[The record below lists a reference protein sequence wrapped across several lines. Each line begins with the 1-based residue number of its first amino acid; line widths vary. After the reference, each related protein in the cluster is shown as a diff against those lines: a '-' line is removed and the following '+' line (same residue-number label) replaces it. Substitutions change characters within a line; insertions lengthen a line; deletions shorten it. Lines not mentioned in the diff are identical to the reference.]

1 MFFFKSI
8 KILRRLVIFPIKWM
22 FSNAIWYFH
31 YGTRILRIDKITNKH
46 DNSEIIYFNK
56 FFKLHDGKNIF
67 VCKTDF
73 LTSDFKKISKIQNK
87 VILVTG
93 NSDIPIDSNYFAKLP
108 ANVYKWYAQNS
119 TFSNEK
125 IIPIPLGIENFDFA
139 LRKGHGVKYSR
150 VEEKIDLLS
159 KQSGITPTRFIYAN
173 FSISTNTTYRQ
184 TVYNF
189 VKNIPHIDLED
200 PDLTISE
207 FFNKILDYKMILCP
221 IGNGIDTHRLWEV
234 LYSKRVPVVIRI
246 KECNIYD
253 LYTKFPI
260 IILDDIAAL
269 KNAPLIEELYKLA
282 INKYFN
288 DDLLNYS
295 YWEKM
300 IENDLKSLNYQ

>member
-1 MFFFKSI
+1 MFLLKSREI
-8 KILRRLVIFPIKWM
+8 VSPLIIFPIKWII
-22 FSNAIWYFH
+22 SNATWYFH
-31 YGTRILRIDKITNKH
+31 YVTRILKIDKITNKYY
-46 DNSEIIYFNK
+46 NSEIIYFNK
-56 FFKLHDGKNIF
+56 FFKLHNGNNIF

-73 LTSDFKKISKIQNK
+73 LLADFKKISKIPNN

-93 NSDIPIDSNYFAKLP
+93 NSDIPIDSSYFSKLP
-108 ANVYKWYAQNS
+108 SNVYKWYAQNA

-139 LRKGHGVKYSR
+139 LRKGHGVKYRR

-159 KQSGITPTRFIYAN
+159 KESGITPTKFIYAN
-173 FSISTNTTYRQ
+173 FSISTNTSYRQ
-184 TVYNF
+184 TIYDF
-189 VKNIPHIDLED
+189 VKKIPYIDLED
-200 PDLTISE
+200 PVLSVSE
-207 FFNKILDYKMILCP
+207 FYNKILDYKMILCP

-234 LYSKRVPVVIRI
+234 LYSKRVPVIIRI
-246 KECNIYD
+246 NECKIYD

-260 IILDDIAAL
+260 LILDDISDL

-300 IENDLKSLNYQ
+300 IKDDLPNLNCN